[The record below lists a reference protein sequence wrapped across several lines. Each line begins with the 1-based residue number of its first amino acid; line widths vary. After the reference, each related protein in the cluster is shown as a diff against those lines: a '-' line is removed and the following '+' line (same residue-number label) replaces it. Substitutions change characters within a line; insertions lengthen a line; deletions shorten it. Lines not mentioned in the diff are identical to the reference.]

1 MDAEAE
7 RELVEKLRAKF
18 GPQEAAAEEAP
29 APAKAKAP
37 RRFRPRAEAPRR
49 FRPRAGVDEVVMVA
63 ACSLSPAQA
72 ARRKCGECNKPGVR
86 WVAGYADKGMMK
98 QTGSAFI
105 CDACHTRY
113 ILAHA
118 KQLARGRYIQAA
130 NGPNR
135 AQRRAG
141 GAVVIRPARFGR

>member
-1 MDAEAE
+1 VKEGKLMDAEAE

-29 APAKAKAP
+29 APAKAK
-37 RRFRPRAEAPRR
+37 APRR

-86 WVAGYADKGMMK
+86 WVAGYADKGMTK